1 MICRHGDSLREEDD
15 NLNSGLSRCHNDNT
29 LLSTSSAISKIS
41 PPPGRLNKTP
51 FVHAQTLVNPTERL
65 QAVAVSIP
73 LDVYLN
79 NEDPDL
85 GNATDQPG
93 NVRIDTLSF
102 GGERMAIDMDIQHPR
117 WEVSAAGARRY
128 TLEDGWQVV
137 KCEVSYFPLGAE
149 MAEPIVLPW
158 MSEVL
163 SSYLARYIL
172 VVNTYQLELIDAE
185 VSDND
190 SVLSV
195 PFAEENESLALQ
207 AEKIVLDFSEN
218 VAHIAILDK
227 RMKKVEFETVSS
239 EPVTPRP
246 MTSEEIQAERNWF
259 VEAENLG
266 LSMK

>member
-1 MICRHGDSLREEDD
+1 VICRPGNSLRQEGD
-15 NLNSGLSRCHNDNT
+15 NPNSVSSRCHNDNT
-29 LLSTSSAISKIS
+29 LLSTSSSISKIS
-41 PPPGRLNKTP
+41 PPPKRLHKTP

-117 WEVSAAGARRY
+117 WETKVVGAGRY
-128 TLEDGWQVV
+128 TIEDGWQVV
-137 KCEVSYFPLGAE
+137 KCEVSYFPLGGE

-163 SSYLARYIL
+163 SSYLARYIM
-172 VVNTYQLELIDAE
+172 VVNTYQLDLKGAE
-185 VSDND
+185 VSDDD

-195 PFAEENESLALQ
+195 PFADENESLALQ
-207 AEKIVLDFSEN
+207 AEKIILDFSEN
-218 VAHIAILDK
+218 VARIATLDK
-227 RMKKVEFETVSS
+227 RMKKVEFEAVSS

-246 MTSEEIQAERNWF
+246 IALEETQAERNWF

>member
-1 MICRHGDSLREEDD
+1 MICWRGNWLKEEGD
-15 NLNSGLSRCHNDNT
+15 NPNSASSRCHNDNT
-29 LLSTSSAISKIS
+29 LLSTSLAISKIS
-41 PPPGRLNKTP
+41 PPPKRLRKTP

-117 WEVSAAGARRY
+117 WEASAAGARRY
-128 TLEDGWQVV
+128 TVVDGWQVV
-137 KCEVSYFPLGAE
+137 KCEVSYFPLGGE

-163 SSYLARYIL
+163 SSYLARYIT
-172 VVNTYQLELIDAE
+172 VVNTHQLDLIGAE
-185 VSDND
+185 VSDDD

-195 PFAEENESLALQ
+195 PFADENESLALR
-207 AEKIVLDFSEN
+207 AEKILLDFSEN

-227 RMKKVEFETVSS
+227 RMKKVEFEAVTS

-246 MTSEEIQAERNWF
+246 MTSEAMQTERNWF